1 QMIAVLGGEVPESAA
16 GDAPPRSDFEE
27 AEIKFAQSKYEEALV
42 LYQKVLKADP
52 KNYEAALY
60 SADCLMQLQKYDESE
75 IYYQKAIAIDPNR
88 ETAYRYSATYLM
100 KRKKYDEARD
110 RYIEAFIT
118 EPFGGMAVRGIEQWA
133 QV

>member
-1 QMIAVLGGEVPESAA
+1 LLVRSKQIADNAQAEADSALALEQFQEARRLGDTTPQVAQMIAVLGGEVPESAA

-88 ETAYRYSATYLM
+88 
-100 KRKKYDEARD
+100 
-110 RYIEAFIT
+110 
-118 EPFGGMAVRGIEQWA
+118 
-133 QV
+133 